1 MTRTDPTPDP
11 GTDPVEADPM
21 IAGPGA
27 PELGATSAAADRRSD
42 ERATPSVRRG
52 RRGVGAGGLAARW
65 GAGLVG
71 LLLGLAVWALLTS
84 GLVTDDPV
92 VGGMSPADTWSG
104 FGDLLDRGVLLS
116 DAAVSLYRLVAG
128 LAVAALLGVPL
139 GLWLG
144 LRRRAEAVAG
154 PLVQFLRMISPLSW
168 APVAIAVFGIGN
180 EPVIFLVAAAAIWP
194 IMLSTSSGVHAMDPG
209 YLDVARTMGAS
220 GWERLTRVVIPA
232 VRPAILGGI
241 RLALGTAWIV
251 LVPAEMLG
259 VRSGLGYQILNAR
272 DQLAYDQVMA
282 VILVIGVL
290 GFALDSLSRLI
301 LRERTA
307 R

>member
-1 MTRTDPTPDP
+1 MTHTHPIPDPETDP
-11 GTDPVEADPM
+11 
-21 IAGPGA
+21 
-27 PELGATSAAADRRSD
+27 AAADGADVARS
-42 ERATPSVRRG
+42 ATG
-52 RRGVGAGGLAARW
+52 RRRPPGGPDAAGSGLLARW
-65 GAGLVG
+65 GAGLIG
-71 LLLGLAVWALLTS
+71 LLLGLVVWALLTS
-84 GLVTDDPV
+84 GWVTDDPV
-92 VGGMSPADTWSG
+92 IGGMSPIDTWSG
-104 FGDLLDRGVLLS
+104 FGDLIDRGVLFA

-168 APVAIAVFGIGN
+168 APVAVAVFGIGN

-194 IMLSTSSGVHAMDPG
+194 IMLSTSAGVQAMDPG

-232 VRPAILGGI
+232 VRPSILGGI

-290 GFALDSLSRLI
+290 GFALDSLSRLV
-301 LRERTA
+301 LRGGATR
-307 R
+307 

>member
-1 MTRTDPTPDP
+1 MTRTDSTPDP
-11 GTDPVEADPM
+11 ATDPVSADAVVADPS
-21 IAGPGA
+21 APG
-27 PELGATSAAADRRSD
+27 S
-42 ERATPSVRRG
+42 RRG
-52 RRGVGAGGLAARW
+52 RRATGAGPSGLLTRWAA
-65 GAGLVG
+65 G
-71 LLLGLAVWALLTS
+71 LLGLLIGLGVWAMLTS

-92 VGGMSPADTWSG
+92 IGGMSPVETWSG

-128 LAVAALLGVPL
+128 LAVAAFLGVPL

-144 LRRRAEAVAG
+144 LRRTAEAVAG

-180 EPVIFLVAAAAIWP
+180 EPVIFLVAAAAVWP
-194 IMLSTSSGVHAMDPG
+194 IMLSTSAGVNAMDPG

-282 VILVIGVL
+282 VILVIGIL
-290 GFALDSLSRLI
+290 GFALDGLSRLV
-301 LRERTA
+301 LRDRAA

>member
-1 MTRTDPTPDP
+1 MTRTHPTSGP
-11 GTDPVEADPM
+11 GTGETAV
-21 IAGPGA
+21 AGPTDDST
-27 PELGATSAAADRRSD
+27 PRQRRPSAAGL
-42 ERATPSVRRG
+42 P
-52 RRGVGAGGLAARW
+52 GVVGRW
-65 GAGLVG
+65 GAGIGGLV
-71 LLLGLAVWALLTS
+71 LGLAVWALLTS

-92 VGGMSPADTWSG
+92 LGGMSPAETWG
-104 FGDLLDRGVLLS
+104 GLGDLLARGVLIS

-128 LAVAALLGVPL
+128 LALAAFLGVPL

-144 LRRRAEAVAG
+144 LRRGAEAVAG

-168 APVAIAVFGIGN
+168 APVAIAVFGIGS
-180 EPVIFLVAAAAIWP
+180 EPVIFLVAAAAVWP
-194 IMLSTSSGVHAMDPG
+194 IMLSTSSGVQGMDPG
-209 YLDVARTMGAS
+209 YLDVARSMGAS
-220 GWERLTRVVIPA
+220 GWERLTTVVIPA

-282 VILVIGVL
+282 VILVIGIL
-290 GFALDSLSRLI
+290 GYALDALSRLL
-301 LRERTA
+301 LRGGSGR
-307 R
+307 

>member
-1 MTRTDPTPDP
+1 MSRTQSSPDKQP
-11 GTDPVEADPM
+11 SDSGIAGSAVVTDAADVRTVGANAVEA
-21 IAGPGA
+21 AEAPGA
-27 PELGATSAAADRRSD
+27 SL
-42 ERATPSVRRG
+42 RG
-52 RRGVGAGGLAARW
+52 RRRGEGIVARW
-65 GAGLVG
+65 GGGLLG

-84 GLVTDDPV
+84 GWVTDDKV
-92 VGGMSPADTWSG
+92 IGGMSPARTWSG
-104 FGDLLDRGVLLS
+104 FGDLLDRGVLLT
-116 DAAVSLYRLVAG
+116 DAGVSLYRLVAG
-128 LAVAALLGVPL
+128 LALATLLGVPL

-144 LRRRAEAVAG
+144 LRRRAEQIAG

-168 APVAIAVFGIGN
+168 APVAIAVFGIGS
-180 EPVIFLVAAAAIWP
+180 EPVIFLVAAAAVWP
-194 IMLSTSSGVHAMDPG
+194 ITLSTSSGVQAIDPG
-209 YLDVARTMGAS
+209 YLDVARSMGAS

-282 VILVIGVL
+282 VILVIGVM
-290 GFALDSLSRLI
+290 GFALDALSRLL
-301 LRERTA
+301 LRSR
-307 R
+307 

>member
-1 MTRTDPTPDP
+1 M
-11 GTDPVEADPM
+11 G
-21 IAGPGA
+21 
-27 PELGATSAAADRRSD
+27 LG
-42 ERATPSVRRG
+42 
-52 RRGVGAGGLAARW
+52 
-65 GAGLVG
+65 
-71 LLLGLAVWALLTS
+71 VWALLTS
-84 GLVTDDPV
+84 GLITNDPV
-92 VGGMSPADTWSG
+92 ITGMSPAQTWSG

-116 DAAVSLYRLVAG
+116 DATVSLYRLVAG

-232 VRPAILGGI
+232 VRPSILGGI

-290 GFALDSLSRLI
+290 GFALDSLSRLL
-301 LRERTA
+301 LRDGAGR
-307 R
+307 

>member
-1 MTRTDPTPDP
+1 MTSTDPTPEPHSARADS
-11 GTDPVEADPM
+11 GVDSGADTGANAGVNAVAVEPPASSP
-21 IAGPGA
+21 
-27 PELGATSAAADRRSD
+27 RR
-42 ERATPSVRRG
+42 PRRG
-52 RRGVGAGGLAARW
+52 TGVLARW
-65 GAGLVG
+65 GSGLIG
-71 LLLGLAVWALLTS
+71 LLAGIAVWALLTS

-92 VGGMSPADTWSG
+92 VGGMSPAETWSG
-104 FGDLLDRGVLLS
+104 FGALLDRGVLLT

-128 LAVAALLGVPL
+128 LALAALLGVPL

-144 LRRRAEAVAG
+144 LRRRAEEVAG

-168 APVAIAVFGIGN
+168 APVAIAVFGIGS

-194 IMLSTSSGVHAMDPG
+194 IMLSTSAGVHGMDPG
-209 YLDVARTMGAS
+209 YLDVARSMGAS
-220 GWERLTRVVIPA
+220 GWERLTRVVVPA

-241 RLALGTAWIV
+241 RMALGTAWIV

-290 GFALDSLSRLI
+290 GFALDALSRFL
-301 LRERTA
+301 LRDSSA
-307 R
+307 K

>member
-1 MTRTDPTPDP
+1 MTRTHPSPDP
-11 GTDPVEADPM
+11 QAGDDRTEAP
-21 IAGPGA
+21 
-27 PELGATSAAADRRSD
+27 
-42 ERATPSVRRG
+42 G
-52 RRGVGAGGLAARW
+52 RRPRPGGGAVMRW
-65 GAGLVG
+65 GAGLLG
-71 LLLGLAVWALLTS
+71 LLGGLAVWALLTS

-92 VGGMSPADTWSG
+92 IGGMSPARTWSG
-104 FGDLLDRGVLLS
+104 LGALLDRGVLLT
-116 DAAVSLYRLVAG
+116 DAGVSLYRLVAG
-128 LAVAALLGVPL
+128 LALAAFLGVPL

-144 LRRRAEAVAG
+144 LRRGAEAVAG

-168 APVAIAVFGIGN
+168 APVAVAVFGIGS

-194 IMLSTSSGVHAMDPG
+194 IMLSTSAGVQAMDPG

-232 VRPAILGGI
+232 VRPQILGGI

-282 VILVIGVL
+282 VIIVIGIL
-290 GFALDSLSRLI
+290 GFALDALSRL
-301 LRERTA
+301 LLTGRSRG
-307 R
+307 

>member
-1 MTRTDPTPDP
+1 MTRPDSTPDP
-11 GTDPVEADPM
+11 STDTVSADAVVADPS
-21 IAGPGA
+21 APG
-27 PELGATSAAADRRSD
+27 S
-42 ERATPSVRRG
+42 RRG
-52 RRGVGAGGLAARW
+52 RRATGAGPSGLLTRWAA
-65 GAGLVG
+65 A
-71 LLLGLAVWALLTS
+71 LLGLLIGLGVWALLTS

-92 VGGMSPADTWSG
+92 IGGMSPVETWSG

-128 LAVAALLGVPL
+128 LAVAAFLGVPL

-144 LRRRAEAVAG
+144 LRRTAEAVAG

-180 EPVIFLVAAAAIWP
+180 EPVIFLVAAAAVWP
-194 IMLSTSSGVHAMDPG
+194 IMLSTSAGVNAMDPG

-282 VILVIGVL
+282 VILVIGIL
-290 GFALDSLSRLI
+290 GFALDGLSRLV
-301 LRERTA
+301 LRDRAA

>member
-1 MTRTDPTPDP
+1 MTRTDSTPDP
-11 GTDPVEADPM
+11 ATDPVSADAVVADPS
-21 IAGPGA
+21 APG
-27 PELGATSAAADRRSD
+27 S
-42 ERATPSVRRG
+42 RRG
-52 RRGVGAGGLAARW
+52 RRATGAGPSGLLTRWAA
-65 GAGLVG
+65 G
-71 LLLGLAVWALLTS
+71 LLGLLIGLGVWALLTS
-84 GLVTDDPV
+84 GLVTDDQV
-92 VGGMSPADTWSG
+92 IGGMSPVETWSG

-128 LAVAALLGVPL
+128 LAVAAFLGVPL

-144 LRRRAEAVAG
+144 LRRTAEAVAG

-180 EPVIFLVAAAAIWP
+180 EPVIFLVAAAAVWP
-194 IMLSTSSGVHAMDPG
+194 IMLSTSAGVNAMDPG

-282 VILVIGVL
+282 VILVIGIL
-290 GFALDSLSRLI
+290 GFALDGLSRLV
-301 LRERTA
+301 LRDRAA

>member
-1 MTRTDPTPDP
+1 MTRTDSTPDP
-11 GTDPVEADPM
+11 VTDPVSAGAVVADPS
-21 IAGPGA
+21 APG
-27 PELGATSAAADRRSD
+27 S
-42 ERATPSVRRG
+42 RRG
-52 RRGVGAGGLAARW
+52 RRATGAGPSGLLARW
-65 GAGLVG
+65 AAG
-71 LLLGLAVWALLTS
+71 LLGLLIGLGVWTLLTS

-92 VGGMSPADTWSG
+92 IGGMSPAETWSG

-128 LAVAALLGVPL
+128 LAVAAFLGVPL

-144 LRRRAEAVAG
+144 LRRTAEAVAG

-180 EPVIFLVAAAAIWP
+180 EPVIFLVAAAAVWP
-194 IMLSTSSGVHAMDPG
+194 IMLSTSAGVNAMDPG

-282 VILVIGVL
+282 VILVIGIL
-290 GFALDSLSRLI
+290 GFALDGLSRLL
-301 LRERTA
+301 LRDRAA

>member
-1 MTRTDPTPDP
+1 MTRTDSTPDP
-11 GTDPVEADPM
+11 ATDTVPADAMVADPP
-21 IAGPGA
+21 APG
-27 PELGATSAAADRRSD
+27 S
-42 ERATPSVRRG
+42 RRG
-52 RRGVGAGGLAARW
+52 RRAVGAGPSGLLTRWAA
-65 GAGLVG
+65 G
-71 LLLGLAVWALLTS
+71 LLGLLIGLGVWALLTS

-92 VGGMSPADTWSG
+92 IGGMSPAETWSG

-128 LAVAALLGVPL
+128 LAVAAFLGVPL

-144 LRRRAEAVAG
+144 LRRAAEAVAG

-180 EPVIFLVAAAAIWP
+180 EPVIFLVAAAAVWP
-194 IMLSTSSGVHAMDPG
+194 IMLSTSAGVTAMDPG

-282 VILVIGVL
+282 VILVIGIL
-290 GFALDSLSRLI
+290 GFALDGLSRLL
-301 LRERTA
+301 LRDRAA

>member
-1 MTRTDPTPDP
+1 MTRTHTTSQPTEGSGSETND
-11 GTDPVEADPM
+11 GWTAPVE
-21 IAGPGA
+21 GRR
-27 PELGATSAAADRRSD
+27 SSRADRGRTT
-42 ERATPSVRRG
+42 RATAPSS
-52 RRGVGAGGLAARW
+52 LAARW
-65 GAGLVG
+65 GAGL
-71 LLLGLAVWALLTS
+71 LGLALGLGVWALLTS
-84 GLVTDDPV
+84 GLITNDPV
-92 VGGMSPADTWSG
+92 ITGMSPAQTLSG

-116 DAAVSLYRLVAG
+116 DATVSLYRLVAG

-232 VRPAILGGI
+232 VRPSILGGI

-290 GFALDSLSRLI
+290 GFALDSLSRLL
-301 LRERTA
+301 LRDGAGR
-307 R
+307 

>member
-1 MTRTDPTPDP
+1 MTRTDSTPDP
-11 GTDPVEADPM
+11 ATDPVSADAVVADPS
-21 IAGPGA
+21 APG
-27 PELGATSAAADRRSD
+27 S
-42 ERATPSVRRG
+42 RRG
-52 RRGVGAGGLAARW
+52 RRAAGAGPSGLLTRWAA
-65 GAGLVG
+65 G
-71 LLLGLAVWALLTS
+71 LLGLLIGLGVWTLLTS

-92 VGGMSPADTWSG
+92 IGGMSPAETWSG

-128 LAVAALLGVPL
+128 LAVAAFLGVPL

-144 LRRRAEAVAG
+144 LRRTAEAVAG

-180 EPVIFLVAAAAIWP
+180 EPVIFLVAAAAVWP
-194 IMLSTSSGVHAMDPG
+194 IMLSTSAGVIAMDPG

-282 VILVIGVL
+282 VILVIGIL
-290 GFALDSLSRLI
+290 GFALDGLSRLL
-301 LRERTA
+301 LRDRAA

>member
-1 MTRTDPTPDP
+1 MTPTHTTPQPGDGL
-11 GTDPVEADPM
+11 GTDELTASVTGKASSASTSRRRG
-21 IAGPGA
+21 AGSKG
-27 PELGATSAAADRRSD
+27 GSSAAGS
-42 ERATPSVRRG
+42 SVG
-52 RRGVGAGGLAARW
+52 ARW
-65 GAGLVG
+65 GAGLLG
-71 LLLGLAVWALLTS
+71 LLIGLGIWALLTS
-84 GLVTDDPV
+84 GLVTNDPV
-92 VGGMSPADTWSG
+92 ISGMSPVQTWSG

-116 DAAVSLYRLVAG
+116 DAGVSLYRLVAG
-128 LAVAALLGVPL
+128 LALAALLGVPL

-180 EPVIFLVAAAAIWP
+180 EPVIFLVTAAAIWP
-194 IMLSTSSGVHAMDPG
+194 IMLSTSAGVHAMDPG
-209 YLDVARTMGAS
+209 YVDVARTMGAS

-232 VRPAILGGI
+232 VRPSILGGI
-241 RLALGTAWIV
+241 RMALGTAWIV

-290 GFALDSLSRLI
+290 GFALDSLSRFL
-301 LRERTA
+301 LRGGSTR
-307 R
+307 

>member
-1 MTRTDPTPDP
+1 MTRTHTTSHPVGGPD
-11 GTDPVEADPM
+11 TDGLAASSPREA
-21 IAGPGA
+21 
-27 PELGATSAAADRRSD
+27 RR
-42 ERATPSVRRG
+42 RRG
-52 RRGVGAGGLAARW
+52 DRSKGGPTMAGSALAARW
-65 GAGLVG
+65 GAGL
-71 LLLGLAVWALLTS
+71 LGLVLGLGVWALLTS

-92 VGGMSPADTWSG
+92 ISGMSPARTWVG
-104 FGDLLDRGVLLS
+104 LGDLLDRGVLLS
-116 DAAVSLYRLVAG
+116 DASVSLYRLVAG
-128 LAVAALLGVPL
+128 LAAAALLGVPL

-194 IMLSTSSGVHAMDPG
+194 IMLSTSAGVQAMDPG

-232 VRPAILGGI
+232 VRPSILGGI

-290 GFALDSLSRLI
+290 GFALDSLSRLL
-301 LRERTA
+301 LRGGTA

>member
-1 MTRTDPTPDP
+1 MTRTDSTPDP
-11 GTDPVEADPM
+11 GTDPVTADPTVTDPG
-21 IAGPGA
+21 GPGA
-27 PELGATSAAADRRSD
+27 DATAVGPVTEPPPPGGGRR
-42 ERATPSVRRG
+42 RRG
-52 RRGVGAGGLAARW
+52 TGGPAGGLLARW
-65 GAGLVG
+65 AAGLVG
-71 LLLGLAVWALLTS
+71 LLLGLAVWTLLTS

-92 VGGMSPADTWSG
+92 IGGMSPVETWSG
-104 FGDLLDRGVLLS
+104 FGDLLDRGVLVS

-180 EPVIFLVAAAAIWP
+180 EPVIFLVAAAAVWP
-194 IMLSTSSGVHAMDPG
+194 IMLSTSAGVHAMDPG
-209 YLDVARTMGAS
+209 YLDVARTMGAN

-232 VRPAILGGI
+232 VRPSILGGI

-301 LRERTA
+301 LRDASGR
-307 R
+307 

>member
-1 MTRTDPTPDP
+1 MTRTDSTPDP
-11 GTDPVEADPM
+11 ATDPVGMEAVVVDAP
-21 IAGPGA
+21 APGTR
-27 PELGATSAAADRRSD
+27 G
-42 ERATPSVRRG
+42 G
-52 RRGVGAGGLAARW
+52 RRTSGTRPS
-65 GAGLVG
+65 G
-71 LLLGLAVWALLTS
+71 LLLRWAAGLLGLLIGLGVWTLLTS

-92 VGGMSPADTWSG
+92 LGGMSPAETWSG

-128 LAVAALLGVPL
+128 LAVAAFLGVPL

-144 LRRRAEAVAG
+144 LRRTAEAVAG

-194 IMLSTSSGVHAMDPG
+194 IMLSTSAGVNAMDPG

-220 GWERLTRVVIPA
+220 AWERLTRVVIPA

-290 GFALDSLSRLI
+290 GFALDALSRLVF
-301 LRERTA
+301 RDRSA

>member
-1 MTRTDPTPDP
+1 M
-11 GTDPVEADPM
+11 
-21 IAGPGA
+21 A
-27 PELGATSAAADRRSD
+27 PAK
-42 ERATPSVRRG
+42 
-52 RRGVGAGGLAARW
+52 
-65 GAGLVG
+65 
-71 LLLGLAVWALLTS
+71 
-84 GLVTDDPV
+84 
-92 VGGMSPADTWSG
+92 TWSG

-128 LAVAALLGVPL
+128 LAAATFLGVPL

-144 LRRRAEAVAG
+144 LRRTAEAVAG

-180 EPVIFLVAAAAIWP
+180 EPVIFLVAAAAVWP
-194 IMLSTSSGVHAMDPG
+194 ILLSTSAGVNSIDPG

-232 VRPAILGGI
+232 VRPSILGGI

-282 VILVIGVL
+282 VILVIGML
-290 GFALDSLSRLI
+290 GFVLDALSKLV
-301 LRERTA
+301 LRDRVA

>member
-1 MTRTDPTPDP
+1 MTRTHQTPDP
-11 GTDPVEADPM
+11 ETGSTTTDGVVAIHPDA
-21 IAGPGA
+21 
-27 PELGATSAAADRRSD
+27 SRRRSP
-42 ERATPSVRRG
+42 RAQR
-52 RRGVGAGGLAARW
+52 AGGSGLLARW

-92 VGGMSPADTWSG
+92 IGGMSPAQTWSG
-104 FGDLLDRGVLLS
+104 FGELLDRGVLLD

-168 APVAIAVFGIGN
+168 APVAIAVFGIGH

-194 IMLSTSSGVHAMDPG
+194 IMLSTSAGVHAMDPG

-232 VRPAILGGI
+232 VRPSILGGI

-290 GFALDSLSRLI
+290 GFALDSISRLVF
-301 LRERTA
+301 RSGAA

>member
-1 MTRTDPTPDP
+1 MTRTHTTSQPTEGSGSETND
-11 GTDPVEADPM
+11 GSTAPVE
-21 IAGPGA
+21 GRR
-27 PELGATSAAADRRSD
+27 SSRADRGRTT
-42 ERATPSVRRG
+42 RATAPSSF
-52 RRGVGAGGLAARW
+52 AARW
-65 GAGLVG
+65 GAGL
-71 LLLGLAVWALLTS
+71 LGLALGLGVWALLTS
-84 GLVTDDPV
+84 GLITNDPV
-92 VGGMSPADTWSG
+92 ITGMSPAQTWSG

-116 DAAVSLYRLVAG
+116 DATVSLYRLVAG

-232 VRPAILGGI
+232 VRPSILGGI

-290 GFALDSLSRLI
+290 GFALDSLSRLL
-301 LRERTA
+301 LRDGAGR
-307 R
+307 

>member
-1 MTRTDPTPDP
+1 MTGTHAHSPSGDGP
-11 GTDPVEADPM
+11 GTAELSTPAPVSSVT
-21 IAGPGA
+21 GPA
-27 PELGATSAAADRRSD
+27 S
-42 ERATPSVRRG
+42 PS
-52 RRGVGAGGLAARW
+52 RGVRFRNRGAVSGSSPVARW
-65 GAGLVG
+65 GAGLLG
-71 LLLGLAVWALLTS
+71 LLLGLGVWAVLTS

-92 VGGMSPADTWSG
+92 ITGMSPVKTWSG
-104 FGDLLDRGVLLS
+104 FADLLDRGVLLS
-116 DAAVSLYRLVAG
+116 DAAVSLYRLVSG
-128 LAVAALLGVPL
+128 LAVASLLGILL

-154 PLVQFLRMISPLSW
+154 PLVQFLRMVSPLSW
-168 APVAIAVFGIGN
+168 APVAIAVFGIGS
-180 EPVIFLVAAAAIWP
+180 EPVIFLVAAAAVWP
-194 IMLSTSSGVHAMDPG
+194 IMLSTSSGVHAVDPG
-209 YLDVARTMGAS
+209 FLDVARTMGAN

-232 VRPAILGGI
+232 VRPSILGGI

-290 GFALDSLSRLI
+290 GFALDSLSRLL
-301 LRERTA
+301 LRGGAA

>member
-1 MTRTDPTPDP
+1 MTRTQS
-11 GTDPVEADPM
+11 DPVRTGRQRREAP
-21 IAGPGA
+21 PR
-27 PELGATSAAADRRSD
+27 SAA
-42 ERATPSVRRG
+42 G
-52 RRGVGAGGLAARW
+52 RLARL
-65 GAGLVG
+65 GAGL
-71 LLLGLAVWALLTS
+71 LGIAIGVAVWAFVTS
-84 GLVTDDPV
+84 GVVTDDPV
-92 VGGMSPADTWSG
+92 ISGMSPAQTWSG
-104 FGDLLDRGVLLS
+104 FTDLVDRGVLLE
-116 DAAVSLYRLVAG
+116 DAGVSLYRLVAG
-128 LAVAALLGVPL
+128 LLVAALLGVPV

-168 APVAIAVFGIGN
+168 APVAVAVFGIGS
-180 EPVIFLVAAAAIWP
+180 EPVIFLVAAAAVWP
-194 IMLSTSSGVHAMDPG
+194 IILSTSAGVHAMDPG

-282 VILVIGVL
+282 VILVIGIL
-290 GFALDSLSRLI
+290 GFALDSLSRLVFRGGT
-301 LRERTA
+301 LR
-307 R
+307 

>member
-1 MTRTDPTPDP
+1 MTRTDSTPDP
-11 GTDPVEADPM
+11 ATDPVAMGAVVVDAP
-21 IAGPGA
+21 APGTR
-27 PELGATSAAADRRSD
+27 G
-42 ERATPSVRRG
+42 G
-52 RRGVGAGGLAARW
+52 RRTSGTRPS
-65 GAGLVG
+65 G
-71 LLLGLAVWALLTS
+71 LLLRWAAGLLGLLIGLGVWTLLTS

-92 VGGMSPADTWSG
+92 LGGMSPAETWSG

-128 LAVAALLGVPL
+128 LAVAAFLGVPL

-144 LRRRAEAVAG
+144 LRRTAEAVAG

-194 IMLSTSSGVHAMDPG
+194 IMLSTSAGVNAMDPG

-220 GWERLTRVVIPA
+220 AWERLTRVVIPA

-290 GFALDSLSRLI
+290 GFALDALSRLVF
-301 LRERTA
+301 RDRSA

>member
-1 MTRTDPTPDP
+1 MTRTHSIPDP
-11 GTDPVEADPM
+11 QAAGTDAPVDAD
-21 IAGPGA
+21 AGAG
-27 PELGATSAAADRRSD
+27 EYWNHLTRRS
-42 ERATPSVRRG
+42 RRG
-52 RRGVGAGGLAARW
+52 SGALARW
-65 GAGLVG
+65 GAGVIG
-71 LLLGLAVWALLTS
+71 LLLGLAVWTLLTS
-84 GLVTDDPV
+84 GWVTDDPV
-92 VGGMSPADTWSG
+92 IGGMSPAKTWSG
-104 FGDLLDRGVLLS
+104 LGALLDRGVLLT
-116 DAAVSLYRLVAG
+116 DAGVSLYRLVAG
-128 LAVAALLGVPL
+128 LALAALLGVPL

-144 LRRRAEAVAG
+144 LRRRAEHVAG

-194 IMLSTSSGVHAMDPG
+194 MMLSTSAGVHGMDPG
-209 YLDVARTMGAS
+209 YLDVARSMGAS

-282 VILVIGVL
+282 VILVIGVM
-290 GFALDSLSRLI
+290 GFALDAFSRLL
-301 LRERTA
+301 LRGDA
-307 R
+307 RSGAA

>member
-1 MTRTDPTPDP
+1 MTRTDSTPDP
-11 GTDPVEADPM
+11 ATDPVAVEA
-21 IAGPGA
+21 AGVAAPAPGTR
-27 PELGATSAAADRRSD
+27 G
-42 ERATPSVRRG
+42 G
-52 RRGVGAGGLAARW
+52 RRTSGTRPSGLLQRWAAG
-65 GAGLVG
+65 
-71 LLLGLAVWALLTS
+71 LLGLLIGLGVWTLLTS

-92 VGGMSPADTWSG
+92 LGGMSPAETWSG

-128 LAVAALLGVPL
+128 LAVAAFLGVPL

-144 LRRRAEAVAG
+144 LRRTAEAVAG

-194 IMLSTSSGVHAMDPG
+194 IMLSTSAGVNAMDPG

-220 GWERLTRVVIPA
+220 AWERLTRVVIPA

-290 GFALDSLSRLI
+290 GFALDALSRLVF
-301 LRERTA
+301 RDRSA

>member
-1 MTRTDPTPDP
+1 M
-11 GTDPVEADPM
+11 
-21 IAGPGA
+21 
-27 PELGATSAAADRRSD
+27 
-42 ERATPSVRRG
+42 
-52 RRGVGAGGLAARW
+52 
-65 GAGLVG
+65 
-71 LLLGLAVWALLTS
+71 WALLTS

-92 VGGMSPADTWSG
+92 ISGMSPARTWVG
-104 FGDLLDRGVLLS
+104 LDDLLDRGVLLS
-116 DAAVSLYRLVAG
+116 DASVSLYRLVAG
-128 LAVAALLGVPL
+128 LAAAALLGVPL

-194 IMLSTSSGVHAMDPG
+194 IMLSTSAGVQAMDPG

-232 VRPAILGGI
+232 VRPSILGGI

-290 GFALDSLSRLI
+290 GFALDSLSRLL
-301 LRERTA
+301 LRGGTA

>member
-1 MTRTDPTPDP
+1 MTRTHTTSQPTEGSGSETND
-11 GTDPVEADPM
+11 GSTAPVE
-21 IAGPGA
+21 GRR
-27 PELGATSAAADRRSD
+27 SSRADRGRTA
-42 ERATPSVRRG
+42 RATAPSS
-52 RRGVGAGGLAARW
+52 LAARW
-65 GAGLVG
+65 GAGL
-71 LLLGLAVWALLTS
+71 LGLALGLGVWALLTS
-84 GLVTDDPV
+84 GLITNDPV
-92 VGGMSPADTWSG
+92 ITGMSPAQTWSG

-116 DAAVSLYRLVAG
+116 DATVSLYRLVAG

-209 YLDVARTMGAS
+209 YLDVARTMGAN

-232 VRPAILGGI
+232 VRPSILGGI

-290 GFALDSLSRLI
+290 GFALDSLSRLL
-301 LRERTA
+301 LRDGAGR
-307 R
+307 

>member
-1 MTRTDPTPDP
+1 MTRTHQIPDP
-11 GTDPVEADPM
+11 ETAPTTTDSGLVAHSS
-21 IAGPGA
+21 AASRRSRRSRRASGPG
-27 PELGATSAAADRRSD
+27 L
-42 ERATPSVRRG
+42 
-52 RRGVGAGGLAARW
+52 LARW

-71 LLLGLAVWALLTS
+71 LLIGLAVWTLLTS

-92 VGGMSPADTWSG
+92 IGGMSPVETWSG
-104 FGDLLDRGVLLS
+104 FGDLLDRGVLLT

-180 EPVIFLVAAAAIWP
+180 EPVIFLVAAAAVWP
-194 IMLSTSSGVHAMDPG
+194 IMLSTSAGVQAMDPG

-282 VILVIGVL
+282 VILVIGVM
-290 GFALDSLSRLI
+290 GFALDSLSRLVF
-301 LRERTA
+301 RGGVVR
-307 R
+307 

>member
-1 MTRTDPTPDP
+1 MTRTDSTPDP
-11 GTDPVEADPM
+11 ATDPVSADAVVADPS
-21 IAGPGA
+21 APG
-27 PELGATSAAADRRSD
+27 S
-42 ERATPSVRRG
+42 RRG
-52 RRGVGAGGLAARW
+52 RRAAGAGPSGLLTRWAA
-65 GAGLVG
+65 G
-71 LLLGLAVWALLTS
+71 LLGLLIGLGVWTLLTS

-92 VGGMSPADTWSG
+92 IGGMSPAETWSG

-128 LAVAALLGVPL
+128 LAVAAFLGVPL

-144 LRRRAEAVAG
+144 LRRTAEAVAG

-180 EPVIFLVAAAAIWP
+180 EPVIFLVSAAAVWP
-194 IMLSTSSGVHAMDPG
+194 IMLSTSAGVTAMDPG

-282 VILVIGVL
+282 VILVIGIL
-290 GFALDSLSRLI
+290 GFALDGLSRLL
-301 LRERTA
+301 LRDRAA

>member
-1 MTRTDPTPDP
+1 MIRTHSSSPSGDGI
-11 GTDPVEADPM
+11 GTDEPTTP
-21 IAGPGA
+21 
-27 PELGATSAAADRRSD
+27 TAA
-42 ERATPSVRRG
+42 PSVSGSASRSRG
-52 RRGVGAGGLAARW
+52 TRAERGDGGSGSSVLARW

-71 LLLGLAVWALLTS
+71 LLLGLGVWALLTS

-92 VGGMSPADTWSG
+92 ITGMSPVQTWSG
-104 FGDLLDRGVLLS
+104 FGDLLDRGVLIS

-232 VRPAILGGI
+232 VRPSILGGI

-290 GFALDSLSRLI
+290 GFALDSLSRLL
-301 LRERTA
+301 LRSGSA

>member
-1 MTRTDPTPDP
+1 MTRTHPNPGTGADPT
-11 GTDPVEADPM
+11 
-21 IAGPGA
+21 
-27 PELGATSAAADRRSD
+27 
-42 ERATPSVRRG
+42 ATPGGVVDPPGPPRRG
-52 RRGVGAGGLAARW
+52 RRGAGRATASWQARW
-65 GAGLVG
+65 GAGILG
-71 LLLGLAVWALLTS
+71 LLLGLTVWALLTS

-92 VGGMSPADTWSG
+92 IGGMSPTDTWSG
-104 FGDLLDRGVLLS
+104 LGDLLNRGVLLS
-116 DAAVSLYRLVAG
+116 DATVSLYRLVAG
-128 LAVAALLGVPL
+128 LAAAAFLGVPL

-180 EPVIFLVAAAAIWP
+180 EPVIFLVTAAAIWP
-194 IMLSTSSGVHAMDPG
+194 IMLSTSAGVHAMDPG

-220 GWERLTRVVIPA
+220 GWERLTHVVIPA
-232 VRPAILGGI
+232 VRPSILGGI
-241 RLALGTAWIV
+241 RMALGTAWIV

-290 GFALDSLSRLI
+290 GFALDSLSRLVF
-301 LRERTA
+301 RSGSA

>member
-1 MTRTDPTPDP
+1 MTTNHTSSPP
-11 GTDPVEADPM
+11 GDGR
-21 IAGPGA
+21 GPGGGTIPTA
-27 PELGATSAAADRRSD
+27 LAEAAQPSFRRRGSRSRSGAT
-42 ERATPSVRRG
+42 RAVPTT
-52 RRGVGAGGLAARW
+52 ATRW
-65 GAGLVG
+65 GAGLFG
-71 LLLGLAVWALLTS
+71 LLLGLGVWALLTS

-92 VGGMSPADTWSG
+92 LGAMSPARTVTG
-104 FGDLLDRGVLLS
+104 FVDLLDRGVLFS

-144 LRRRAEAVAG
+144 LRRHAEAVAG

-194 IMLSTSSGVHAMDPG
+194 ILLSTSAGVHAVDPG

-220 GWERLTRVVIPA
+220 GWERLIRVVVPA

-290 GFALDSLSRLI
+290 GFALDSLSRLV
-301 LRERTA
+301 LRGA
-307 R
+307 PAK

>member
-1 MTRTDPTPDP
+1 MTRTHTSSPTA
-11 GTDPVEADPM
+11 GTTM
-21 IAGPGA
+21 
-27 PELGATSAAADRRSD
+27 
-42 ERATPSVRRG
+42 
-52 RRGVGAGGLAARW
+52 AARW
-65 GAGLVG
+65 GAGLLG
-71 LLLGLAVWALLTS
+71 LLIGLGIWALLTS

-92 VGGMSPADTWSG
+92 ISGMSPARTWSG
-104 FGDLLDRGVLLS
+104 FGALLDRGVLLS
-116 DAAVSLYRLVAG
+116 DAGVSLYRLVAG
-128 LAVAALLGVPL
+128 LALAALLGVPL

-194 IMLSTSSGVHAMDPG
+194 IMLSTSAGVHAMDPG

-220 GWERLTRVVIPA
+220 GWERLTRVVVPA
-232 VRPAILGGI
+232 VRPSILGGI
-241 RLALGTAWIV
+241 RMALGTAWIV

-290 GFALDSLSRLI
+290 GFALDSLSRFL
-301 LRERTA
+301 LRGGAA

>member
-1 MTRTDPTPDP
+1 MTPTHTTPQPGDGL
-11 GTDPVEADPM
+11 GTDELTASVTGKASSASTSRRRG
-21 IAGPGA
+21 AGSKG
-27 PELGATSAAADRRSD
+27 GSSAAGS
-42 ERATPSVRRG
+42 SVG
-52 RRGVGAGGLAARW
+52 ARW
-65 GAGLVG
+65 GAGLLG
-71 LLLGLAVWALLTS
+71 LLIGLGIWALLTS
-84 GLVTDDPV
+84 GLVTNDPV
-92 VGGMSPADTWSG
+92 ISGMSPVQTWSG

-116 DAAVSLYRLVAG
+116 DAGVSLYRLVAG
-128 LAVAALLGVPL
+128 LALAALLGVPL

-144 LRRRAEAVAG
+144 LRRRSEAVAG

-180 EPVIFLVAAAAIWP
+180 EPVIFLVTAAAIWP
-194 IMLSTSSGVHAMDPG
+194 IMLSTSAGVHAMDPG
-209 YLDVARTMGAS
+209 YVDVARTMGAS

-232 VRPAILGGI
+232 VRPSILGGI
-241 RLALGTAWIV
+241 RMALGTAWIV

-290 GFALDSLSRLI
+290 GFALDSLSRFL
-301 LRERTA
+301 LRGGSTR
-307 R
+307 